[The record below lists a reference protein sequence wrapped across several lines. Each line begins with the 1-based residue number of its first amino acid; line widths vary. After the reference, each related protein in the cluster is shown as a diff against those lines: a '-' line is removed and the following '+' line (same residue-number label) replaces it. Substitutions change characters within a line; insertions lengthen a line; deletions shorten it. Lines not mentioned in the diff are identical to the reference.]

1 VTHDHNHHDH
11 EADGNHHHS
20 GHGHSHGPANYDR
33 AFAIGIALSLGFV
46 VIEALYGFIANSMA
60 LLADAGHNLSDVLG
74 LVIAWGASVLA
85 KRAPTERY
93 TYGLRSTSILAA
105 LLNAV
110 FLLVATGGI
119 AWEAIQRFAEPA
131 SVAGLTVIVVAAI
144 GIVINGVTAWL
155 FASGRKGDINIKGAY
170 LHMAAD
176 AGVSAGVVVAGV
188 VILVTGWGWVDPA
201 VSLVIAAIIVWGTWG
216 LFRESIAMTLAA
228 VPTGID
234 TSKVRAYLAGLPGVA
249 QVHDLHIWSMSTT
262 ETALTAHLVMP
273 DGAPG
278 DAFLTRVGEELSKRF
293 AIVHPTIQIEC
304 GDDCRLAPENVV

>member
-1 VTHDHNHHDH
+1 MTHDHDHHDH
-11 EADGNHHHS
+11 DADGNHHHS

-33 AFAIGIALSLGFV
+33 AFAIGIALNLGFV

-144 GIVINGVTAWL
+144 GIVINGVTACL

-216 LFRESIAMTLAA
+216 LFRESIAMTLNA
-228 VPTGID
+228 VPSAID
-234 TSKVRAYLAGLPGVA
+234 TSKVRTYLVGLPGVV

-273 DGAPG
+273 SGAPG
-278 DAFLTRVGEELSKRF
+278 DAFLNQVAEELLKRF
-293 AIVHPTIQIEC
+293 SIVHPTIQIEC

>member
-1 VTHDHNHHDH
+1 MTHDNHDH
-11 EADGNHHHS
+11 GEAGHHHQH
-20 GHGHSHGPANYDR
+20 GEHGHSHGPANYDR
-33 AFAIGIALSLGFV
+33 AFAIGITLNLGFV
-46 VIEALYGFIANSMA
+46 VIEALYGFLANSMA

-85 KRAPTERY
+85 KRPPSERY

-119 AWEAIQRFAEPA
+119 AWEAVRRFAEPA
-131 SVAGLTVIVVAAI
+131 SVAGLTVIIVAAI

-176 AGVSAGVVVAGV
+176 AAVSAGVVVAGV
-188 VILVTGWGWVDPA
+188 VILYTGWGWVDPA

-216 LFRESIAMTLAA
+216 LFRESIAMTLNA
-228 VPTGID
+228 VPSAID
-234 TSKVRAYLAGLPGVA
+234 AAKVKTYLAGLPGVS

-273 DGAPG
+273 EGAPG
-278 DAFLTRVGEELSKRF
+278 DAFLTRLAKELSVRF

-304 GDDCRLAPENVV
+304 GDDCHLAPDNVV

>member
-1 VTHDHNHHDH
+1 MTDDDNHHDH
-11 EADGNHHHS
+11 GAAGHDHHA

-33 AFAIGIALSLGFV
+33 AFAIGITLNLGFV
-46 VIEALYGFIANSMA
+46 IIEALYGFIANSMA

-131 SVAGLTVIVVAAI
+131 SVAGLTVIIVAAI
-144 GIVINGVTAWL
+144 GIVINGATAWL

-188 VILVTGWGWVDPA
+188 VILLTGWGWVDPA

-228 VPTGID
+228 VPSAID
-234 TSKVRAYLAGLPGVA
+234 TAKVKTYLAGLPGVA

-273 DGAPG
+273 SGAPG
-278 DAFLTRVGEELSKRF
+278 DAFLNEVAEALAQRF
-293 AIVHPTIQIEC
+293 AIIHPTIQIER
-304 GDDCRLAPENVV
+304 GDDCRLAPDTVD

>member
-1 VTHDHNHHDH
+1 MSHDHHHDH
-11 EADGNHHHS
+11 GFG
-20 GHGHSHGPANYDR
+20 GHAHGPANYNR
-33 AFAIGIALSLGFV
+33 AFAIGIALNIGFV

-74 LVIAWGASVLA
+74 LVIAWGASLLA
-85 KRAPTERY
+85 RRPPSERY

-131 SVAGLTVIVVAAI
+131 PVAGRTVIIVAAI
-144 GIVINGVTAWL
+144 GIAINAITAWL

-176 AGVSAGVVVAGV
+176 AAVSAGVVVAGA
-188 VILVTGWGWVDPA
+188 VILLTGWGWVDPA

-216 LFRESIAMTLAA
+216 LFRESMSMTLGA
-228 VPTGID
+228 VPAAID
-234 TSKVRAYLAGLPGVA
+234 AAKVKSYLAGLPGVA

-273 DGAPG
+273 AGTPG
-278 DAFLTRVGEELSKRF
+278 DAFLTRVAEDLSKQF
-293 AIVHPTIQIEC
+293 AIAHPTIQIEY
-304 GDDCRLAPENVV
+304 GDGCRLAPDTVV